1 MNFALGRKVGTG
13 FVMGKSSAWEPI
25 RKRAAGNE
33 GLMRL
38 DRVVSLR
45 KYRAER
51 MRAERLREAG
61 EMKTLPSAQNLWE
74 LLDRNISLDIWK
86 KGI

>member
-1 MNFALGRKVGTG
+1 
-13 FVMGKSSAWEPI
+13 
-25 RKRAAGNE
+25 
-33 GLMRL
+33 
-38 DRVVSLR
+38 
-45 KYRAER
+45 